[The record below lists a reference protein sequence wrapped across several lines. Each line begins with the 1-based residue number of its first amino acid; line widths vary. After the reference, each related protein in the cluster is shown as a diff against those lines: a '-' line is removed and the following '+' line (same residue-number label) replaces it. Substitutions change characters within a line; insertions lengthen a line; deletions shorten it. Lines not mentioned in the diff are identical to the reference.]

1 MEEDSRKILMIE
13 DVPPVYHLVRRLLAS
28 SNMEVETAYSLAEG
42 IDKASRQP
50 YDAVLL
56 DLGLPDSTGLET
68 YAEFQHRFPNVPV
81 IILTGQDDENMAD
94 EAVKMGAQEYLIKG
108 SYLAQGPAVQRLLAR
123 SILSAIERFSIYMAL
138 LHERARMES
147 RVIERT
153 AELMHANTHLQS
165 LAARLVSAQE
175 DERRR
180 ISLELHDET
189 GQSVTALRLSLA
201 LIQAELPAEMAELRQ
216 KVDEAIEMADS
227 AMERLRTLAHNLHPP
242 ALERVGLDQTLRDYC
257 QRVARQSGLCVEYR
271 GADFDAIPRHCQ
283 ISIYRIVQEALT
295 NVVKHARADN
305 VWVEI
310 NRDAE
315 TISLDV
321 RDDGCGFTLPA
332 GRFTTANTGL
342 GLVGIQERIEAIGG
356 TLQVI
361 TAAGH
366 GTQITASVP
375 LEEEL

>member
-1 MEEDSRKILMIE
+1 MVDEQLKILMIE
-13 DVPPVYHLVRRLLAS
+13 DVPPFSHLVRRLLAPS
-28 SNMEVETAYSLAEG
+28 KMSLDAATCLEDGLHKAEG
-42 IDKASRQP
+42 QL

-56 DLGLPDSTGLET
+56 DLGLPDSTGLQT
-68 YAEFQHRFPNVPV
+68 YATFKSRFPNIPV
-81 IILTGQDDENMAD
+81 IILTGFDDENMAV

-108 SYLAQGPAVQRLLAR
+108 PYLAHDPAVQRLLTR
-123 SILSAIERFSIYMAL
+123 SILSAIERFSIYMDLIHARAL
-138 LHERARMES
+138 MES

-153 AELMHANTHLQS
+153 EKLMEANAHLRA
-165 LAARLVSAQE
+165 LTARLVSAQE

-189 GQSVTALRLSLA
+189 GQSVTALQLSLA
-201 LIQAELPAEMAELRQ
+201 LIQTELPAELPELQQ
-216 KVDEAIEMADS
+216 KVNEAISLADA

-257 QRVARQSGLCVEYR
+257 QHVARHSGLCVEYR
-271 GADFDAIPRHCQ
+271 GADFSTVPRHYQ

-295 NVVKHARADN
+295 NVVKHAHARS

-315 TISLDV
+315 TISLDI
-321 RDDGCGFTLPA
+321 RDDGCGFVIPT
-332 GRFTTANTGL
+332 GQQTNGL
-342 GLVGIQERIEAIGG
+342 GLVGIQERMEAIGG
-356 TLQVI
+356 ILQI
-361 TAAGH
+361 LTEPGK
-366 GTQITASVP
+366 GTRITASVP